1 MAIINIFEFE
11 VCCLIYVGVR
21 RRGGGGG
28 TVRRSECDDLYAP
41 SRGSKDGRGRRL
53 EVESAARA
61 LLYSCCFLRWSLS
74 LAHHPLRRLPR
85 SLPLLPSFLPSLL
98 TSFARRGEA
107 RRCDLAVLGLARS
120 RPHTAFGFAFDDATA
135 KQEFL
140 SSAEVHQSPTL
151 SLSRSRSP

>member
-1 MAIINIFEFE
+1 M
-11 VCCLIYVGVR
+11 R
-21 RRGGGGG
+21 RPLRAEGRK
-28 TVRRSECDDLYAP
+28 T
-41 SRGSKDGRGRRL
+41 DGRGRRL

-85 SLPLLPSFLPSLL
+85 SLPLLPSFL

-140 SSAEVHQSPTL
+140 SSADLHAL
-151 SLSRSRSP
+151 SLARDPLSKKLICAQELILLT